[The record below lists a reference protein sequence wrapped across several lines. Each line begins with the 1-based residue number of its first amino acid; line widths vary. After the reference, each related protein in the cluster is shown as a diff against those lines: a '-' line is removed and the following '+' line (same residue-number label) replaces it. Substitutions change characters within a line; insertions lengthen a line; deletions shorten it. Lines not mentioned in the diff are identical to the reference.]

1 MGKEIA
7 RTTFVQEI
15 NSSKSFSTRNQV
27 SFLTKICCNEG
38 YVDISLRN
46 TYTYINTNSKISWN
60 SHHKHSKR
68 ASMESVM
75 CGRQDWL
82 SFFLNMP
89 CLSKSFYDMIFN
101 NLWRCVDPVLHVTQ
115 RFTKFWWS
123 QLHLLEN

>member
-1 MGKEIA
+1 MGKEID

-15 NSSKSFSTRNQV
+15 NSSKLFSTGNQV
-27 SFLTKICCNEG
+27 SFRSKVFCNKG
-38 YVDISLRN
+38 NIDPSLQNNLRSKAYV
-46 TYTYINTNSKISWN
+46 YTYVYANTNSKISWN

-75 CGRQDWL
+75 CRRQDWL
-82 SFFLNMP
+82 SFCLNMP

-115 RFTKFWWS
+115 RFTKF
-123 QLHLLEN
+123 